1 MLLASLQQTDNLY
14 RFLVLLHVLAVIVGF
29 GSTFV
34 YPLLGNEAK
43 KHPGLEAKGI
53 SNANQLAGQRLT
65 EPAIYAAGA
74 LGVVLVFV
82 GPFEWEDPWVGL
94 SLVLYVAALL
104 FSIFVHQPNLK
115 RMDALVNE
123 LAAMGP
129 PPGGAAG
136 GPPAGGPP
144 AGGPPA
150 GGPPP
155 QVVEMEQRGK
165 AAARN
170 GGILHL
176 VFVVI
181 LVLMV
186 FGARGG
192 FA

>member
-14 RFLVLLHVLAVIVGF
+14 RFLVFLHVLTVIVGF

-53 SNANQLAGQRLT
+53 SNANLLAGQRLT

-74 LGVVLVFV
+74 LGVLLVFV

-94 SLVLYVAALL
+94 SLVIYVAALV
-104 FSIFVHQPNLK
+104 FSLFVHQPNLK

-129 PPGGAAG
+129 PPEGAA
-136 GPPAGGPP
+136 

-176 VFVVI
+176 AFVVI

-186 FGARGG
+186 WGARGG
-192 FA
+192 FV

>member
-1 MLLASLQQTDNLY
+1 MVLASLTQTDNLY

-34 YPLLGNEAK
+34 YPILGAYGKN
-43 KHPGLEAKGI
+43 HPGLEGKGI
-53 SNANQLAGQRLT
+53 SNASQVAGHKLT

-94 SLVLYVAALL
+94 SLLVYVAALF
-104 FSIFVHQPNLK
+104 FSLFVHQPNLR

-129 PPGGAAG
+129 PPGAG
-136 GPPAGGPP
+136 GEGRPPG
-144 AGGPPA
+144 A

-155 QVVEMEQRGK
+155 QVVELEQRGK

-176 VFVVI
+176 GFAVI
-181 LVLMV
+181 LFLMI
-186 FGARGG
+186 FGARG
-192 FA
+192 FWVA

>member
-1 MLLASLQQTDNLY
+1 MVLAALSQTDNLY
-14 RFLVLLHVLAVIVGF
+14 RFLVFLHVLAVIVGF

-34 YPLLGNEAK
+34 YPFTGNYAS

-53 SNANQLAGQRLT
+53 SNANMVAGLKVT
-65 EPAIYAAGA
+65 EPAIYAAGV
-74 LGVVLVFV
+74 LGLILVIV
-82 GPFEWEDPWVGL
+82 GPYGFDTTWVSL
-94 SLVLYVAALL
+94 SIALYIAALV

-129 PPGGAAG
+129 PPARGDGPLPG
-136 GPPAGGPP
+136 GPSGPP
-144 AGGPPA
+144 ERET

-155 QVVEMEQRGK
+155 QVIEMEACGK

-176 VFVVI
+176 TFAVV

-186 FGARGG
+186 WGARGG

>member
-1 MLLASLQQTDNLY
+1 MVLAVLEPTDNLY
-14 RFLVLLHVLAVIVGF
+14 RALVLLHILAVIVGF

-34 YPLLGNEAK
+34 YPLLGNYAS
-43 KHPGLEAKGI
+43 KHPGLEGKGI
-53 SNANQLAGQRLT
+53 SNANLEAGKRLT
-65 EPAIYAAGA
+65 EPAIYAAGVF
-74 LGVVLVFV
+74 GVLLVIV
-82 GPFEWEDPWVGL
+82 GPFEWEDPWVGA

-104 FSIFVHQPNLK
+104 FSIFVHQPNLR

-123 LAAMGP
+123 LAAM
-129 PPGGAAG
+129 A
-136 GPPAGGPP
+136 AGGPP

-155 QVVEMEQRGK
+155 QAVELEQRGK

-176 VFVVI
+176 AFVVI

-186 FGARGG
+186 WGSRGG

>member
-14 RFLVLLHVLAVIVGF
+14 RFLVFLHVLTVIVGF

-53 SNANQLAGQRLT
+53 SNANLLAGQRLT

-74 LGVVLVFV
+74 LGVVLVLV

-129 PPGGAAG
+129 PPAGATG
-136 GPPAGGPP
+136 D
-144 AGGPPA
+144 GPPA

-176 VFVVI
+176 AFVVI

-186 FGARGG
+186 WGARGG

>member
-1 MLLASLQQTDNLY
+1 MLLASLQETDDLY
-14 RFLVLLHVLAVIVGF
+14 RLLVLLHVLAVIVGF

-53 SNANQLAGQRLT
+53 SNANQVAGQRLT

-74 LGVVLVFV
+74 FGVLLVIV

-129 PPGGAAG
+129 PPGAA
-136 GPPAGGPP
+136 AGGPP

-155 QVVEMEQRGK
+155 QVIEMEQRGK

-176 VFVVI
+176 AFAVI
-181 LVLMV
+181 LILMIW
-186 FGARGG
+186 GARGG

>member
-14 RFLVLLHVLAVIVGF
+14 RFLVFLHVLAVIVGF

-94 SLVLYVAALL
+94 SLVLYVAALF
-104 FSIFVHQPNLK
+104 FSLFVHQPNLK

-129 PPGGAAG
+129 PPEGAT
-136 GPPAGGPP
+136 
-144 AGGPPA
+144 GGPPA

-176 VFVVI
+176 AFVVI

-186 FGARGG
+186 WGARGG
-192 FA
+192 FT

>member
-1 MLLASLQQTDNLY
+1 MTLAALSQTDDLY
-14 RFLVLLHVLAVIVGF
+14 RFLVLLHVLTVIVGF

-34 YPLLGNEAK
+34 YPFTGNYASK
-43 KHPGLEAKGI
+43 RPGLEGKGI
-53 SNANQLAGQRLT
+53 SNANMLAGTRLS
-65 EPAIYAAGA
+65 EPAIYAAGV
-74 LGVVLVFV
+74 LGLLLVIV
-82 GPFEWEDPWVGL
+82 GPHGFDTTWVSL
-94 SLVLYVAALL
+94 SILIYLAALV

-123 LAAMGP
+123 LAAMGAP
-129 PPGGAAG
+129 PDGG
-136 GPPAGGPP
+136 GPPPSGPSVP
-144 AGGPPA
+144 TERET

-155 QVVEMEQRGK
+155 QVVEMEACGK

-176 VFVVI
+176 AFAVV

-186 FGARGG
+186 WGARGG

>member
-1 MLLASLQQTDNLY
+1 MVLASLTQTDNLY
-14 RFLVLLHVLAVIVGF
+14 RFLVFLHVLAVIVGF

-53 SNANQLAGQRLT
+53 SNANLLAGQRLT

-104 FSIFVHQPNLK
+104 FSLFVHQPNLK

-129 PPGGAAG
+129 PPEGAA
-136 GPPAGGPP
+136 AD
-144 AGGPPA
+144 GPPA

-176 VFVVI
+176 AFVVI

-186 FGARGG
+186 WGARGG

>member
-1 MLLASLQQTDNLY
+1 
-14 RFLVLLHVLAVIVGF
+14 
-29 GSTFV
+29 
-34 YPLLGNEAK
+34 
-43 KHPGLEAKGI
+43 
-53 SNANQLAGQRLT
+53 
-65 EPAIYAAGA
+65 
-74 LGVVLVFV
+74 
-82 GPFEWEDPWVGL
+82 VGL

-129 PPGGAAG
+129 PPEGAA
-136 GPPAGGPP
+136 AD
-144 AGGPPA
+144 GPPA

-176 VFVVI
+176 AFVVI

-186 FGARGG
+186 WGARGG

>member
-1 MLLASLQQTDNLY
+1 MVLASLSETDNVY

-34 YPLLGNEAK
+34 YPILGNHGK
-43 KHPGLEAKGI
+43 NHPGLEGKGI
-53 SNANQLAGQRLT
+53 SNASQVAGRKLT

-74 LGVVLVFV
+74 LGVILVFV

-94 SLVLYVAALL
+94 SLLVYVAALF
-104 FSIFVHQPNLK
+104 FSLFVHQPNLR
-115 RMDALVNE
+115 RMDTLINE

-129 PPGGAAG
+129 PPGAG
-136 GPPAGGPP
+136 GPPPGDGGGGPP
-144 AGGPPA
+144 PGA

-155 QVVEMEQRGK
+155 QVVELEQRGK

-176 VFVVI
+176 AFAVI
-181 LVLMV
+181 LILMI
-186 FGARGG
+186 FGTRGVWV
-192 FA
+192 A

>member
-14 RFLVLLHVLAVIVGF
+14 RLLVLLHVLAVIVGF

-34 YPLLGNEAK
+34 YPLLGNEAR

-53 SNANQLAGQRLT
+53 SNANLLAGQRLT

-74 LGVVLVFV
+74 FGVLLVFV
-82 GPFEWEDPWVGL
+82 GPYEWEDTWVGL
-94 SLVLYVAALL
+94 SLVIYVAALL
-104 FSIFVHQPNLK
+104 FSTFVHQPNLK

-129 PPGGAAG
+129 PPGGA
-136 GPPAGGPP
+136 PAGGPP
-144 AGGPPA
+144 PGGPPP

-155 QVVEMEQRGK
+155 QVVEMQQRGK

-176 VFVVI
+176 AFAVI
-181 LVLMV
+181 LILMIW
-186 FGARGG
+186 GARGG
-192 FA
+192 FT

>member
-1 MLLASLQQTDNLY
+1 MILASLNQTDNVY
-14 RFLVLLHVLAVIVGF
+14 RLLVVLHVLTVIVGF

-34 YPLLGNEAK
+34 YPVTGNYAS
-43 KHPGLEAKGI
+43 KHPGLEGKGI
-53 SNANQLAGQRLT
+53 SNANMLAGQRLT
-65 EPAIYAAGA
+65 EPAIYASGV
-74 LGVVLVFV
+74 LGLVLVVV
-82 GPFEWEDPWVGL
+82 GPFGFGDPWV
-94 SLVLYVAALL
+94 SASIALYVAALF
-104 FSIFVHQPNLK
+104 FSVLVHQPNLK
-115 RMDALVNE
+115 KMDALVNE
-123 LAAMGP
+123 LAAGP
-129 PPGGAAG
+129 PPSGE
-136 GPPAGGPP
+136 GGPP

-155 QVVEMEQRGK
+155 QVVELGQRGK

-176 VFVVI
+176 AFAVI

>member
-14 RFLVLLHVLAVIVGF
+14 RFLVFLHVLTVIVGF

-53 SNANQLAGQRLT
+53 SNANLLAGQRLT

-104 FSIFVHQPNLK
+104 FSLFVHQPNLK

-123 LAAMGP
+123 
-129 PPGGAAG
+129 PPGAVSPAAG
-136 GPPAGGPP
+136 PAAGAPPAGEPAAEGPP
-144 AGGPPA
+144 R
-150 GGPPP
+150 
-155 QVVEMEQRGK
+155 QVVEMAQRGK
-165 AAARN
+165 AAART

-176 VFVVI
+176 ALVVVVELLVFA
-181 LVLMV
+181 
-186 FGARGG
+186 ARGG

>member
-1 MLLASLQQTDNLY
+1 MLLASLQETDDLY
-14 RFLVLLHVLAVIVGF
+14 RLLVLLHVLAVIVGF

-53 SNANQLAGQRLT
+53 SNANQVAGQRLT

-74 LGVVLVFV
+74 FGVLLVIV

-129 PPGGAAG
+129 PPGAA
-136 GPPAGGPP
+136 

-155 QVVEMEQRGK
+155 QVIEMEQRGK

-176 VFVVI
+176 AFAVI
-181 LVLMV
+181 LILMIW
-186 FGARGG
+186 GARGG
-192 FA
+192 FV

>member
-14 RFLVLLHVLAVIVGF
+14 RLLVLLHVLAVIVGF

-34 YPLLGNEAK
+34 YPLLGNEAR

-53 SNANQLAGQRLT
+53 SNANQVAGQRLT

-74 LGVVLVFV
+74 LGVALVLV

-94 SLVLYVAALL
+94 SLAIYVAALF
-104 FSIFVHQPNLK
+104 FSIFVHQPNLR

-129 PPGGAAG
+129 PPGGAPSG
-136 GPPAGGPP
+136 GPPS
-144 AGGPPA
+144 

-155 QVVEMEQRGK
+155 QVVEMGQRGK

-176 VFVVI
+176 AFAVI

-186 FGARGG
+186 WGTRGG
-192 FA
+192 FT

>member
-14 RFLVLLHVLAVIVGF
+14 RFLVFLHVLAVIVGF

-82 GPFEWEDPWVGL
+82 GPSEWEDPWVGL
-94 SLVLYVAALL
+94 SLVLYVAALF
-104 FSIFVHQPNLK
+104 FSLFVHQPNLK

-129 PPGGAAG
+129 PPEGAAAG
-136 GPPAGGPP
+136 GPPP
-144 AGGPPA
+144 

-155 QVVEMEQRGK
+155 QVIEMEQRGK

-176 VFVVI
+176 AFFVI

-186 FGARGG
+186 WGARGG

>member
-14 RFLVLLHVLAVIVGF
+14 RFLVLLHVFAVIVGF

-129 PPGGAAG
+129 PP
-136 GPPAGGPP
+136 

-170 GGILHL
+170 GGVLHL
-176 VFVVI
+176 SFVVI